1 MTIYVDDALIPAT
14 VGRLRSRWSHLMSDL
29 PGAEGTAELV
39 AFASRLGQR
48 RAWIQYEGT
57 WKEHFDLT
65 EPKRWQAIGL
75 GAVQIR
81 YGHEG
86 AALGRA
92 RRAGERF
99 DLEAF
104 RASHEPATSQT

>member
-1 MTIYVDDALIPAT
+1 MTIYIDDALIPAT

-29 PGAEGTAELV
+29 PGADGTAELV
-39 AFASRLGQR
+39 AFAARLGQR

-65 EPKRWQAIGL
+65 ENKRWQAIRL

-92 RRAGERF
+92 RRAGEHF
-99 DLEAF
+99 DLDAL
-104 RASHEPATSQT
+104 RAAEPSADVPG